1 MLTNTQCTHFLEHGW
16 VAVEDVF
23 EPDEV
28 SRIAELATDVSFA
41 ELYSLDAPTYTV
53 DLGPDRRMAP
63 RKIEMP
69 SRKHAAFR
77 AFVFDRR
84 LVALVQS
91 ILGRPPILIRDQLF
105 MKPPRFGSE
114 KPFHQD
120 LAHFQC
126 EPADKI
132 VAAWVAL
139 DDAYPDNGCLRYIDG
154 SHRGA
159 LLPHAPVP
167 GAPYDLQPRA
177 EAVDRSRE
185 RAASVRRGGVVLHHS
200 KVLHMT
206 GRNETADW
214 RRAYS
219 CHWVTDEVV
228 CSDRTFDIMY
238 VPACS
243 EETQL

>member
-1 MLTNTQCTHFLEHGW
+1 MLTNTQLDHFHEHGW

-28 SRIAELATDVSFA
+28 NRIAELATDVSFA
-41 ELYSLDAPTYTV
+41 DLYSLDTPTYTIDV
-53 DLGPDRRMAP
+53 GPDRQMAP

-69 SRKHAAFR
+69 STRHAAFR
-77 AFVFDRR
+77 AFVFDPR
-84 LVALVQS
+84 LIELVQS

-120 LAHFQC
+120 LAHFHC

-139 DDAYPDNGCLRYIDG
+139 DDAYVGNGCLRYIDG

-159 LLPHAPVP
+159 LLAHSPVP
-167 GAPYDLQPRA
+167 GASYDLQPGA
-177 EAVDRSRE
+177 ETIDRSRE
-185 RAASVRRGGVVLHHS
+185 RAAPVRRGGVVLHHS

-206 GRNETADW
+206 GRNETEVW

-219 CHWVTDEVV
+219 CHWVTDEAV
-228 CSDRTFDIMY
+228 CFDRTFDIMY
-238 VPACS
+238 VPASS
-243 EETQL
+243 EESLS